1 MNRTIRIAICLV
13 AAGAASGCSTK
24 PRQFSAQ
31 VRPLVAAPAL
41 AATPPRSEGAVFA
54 TCDDFVRSGRTS
66 EFASAAASTGAAS
79 AAVLGSAAAVAAS
92 GTVGIGATTAGYALT
107 AAIPFVGIAAGIGM
121 NRMIRRGREKGYRKH
136 MTTCMGELGY
146 EVADWTRAAK
156 KQRGTASLVPGAG
169 PVPVAPVPVAE
180 VSAAT
185 DSPSE
190 EGQAPATVTPA
201 PTR

>member
-1 MNRTIRIAICLV
+1 M
-13 AAGAASGCSTK
+13 
-24 PRQFSAQ
+24 
-31 VRPLVAAPAL
+31 
-41 AATPPRSEGAVFA
+41 
-54 TCDDFVRSGRTS
+54 
-66 EFASAAASTGAAS
+66 
-79 AAVLGSAAAVAAS
+79 AAS

-156 KQRGTASLVPGAG
+156 KQRGTASLMPGA
-169 PVPVAPVPVAE
+169 APVPVAD

-185 DSPSE
+185 DTASE